1 MLFLRRRKGIENLVE
16 KKRISNGKE
25 EHVTKGKEEKMK
37 HLSDEVKWNVMST
50 IITFLIYAVSIILA
64 VLALYFTNGPSN
76 EDLIHGCQFMLALVV
91 LVTIYVLATRGPRG
105 F

>member
-1 MLFLRRRKGIENLVE
+1 
-16 KKRISNGKE
+16 
-25 EHVTKGKEEKMK
+25 MK
-37 HLSDEVKWNVMST
+37 HLSNEVKWNWMST

-64 VLALYFTNGPSN
+64 VLALYFTNGPTN

-91 LVTIYVLATRGPRG
+91 LVTIYVLATRSPGW